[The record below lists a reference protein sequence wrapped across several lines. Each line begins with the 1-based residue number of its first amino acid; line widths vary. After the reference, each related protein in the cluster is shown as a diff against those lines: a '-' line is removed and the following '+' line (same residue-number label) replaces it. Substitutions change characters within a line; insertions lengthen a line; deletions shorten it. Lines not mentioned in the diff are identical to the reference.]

1 MKLKAKARW
10 KALPLSHTFYSA
22 GGMDQAVCGG
32 IEELT
37 DYTLLSKGKKEG
49 KVKRKTL
56 SAPPMKGEERM
67 VEVKKRKVEGDLA
80 EEVSPSKK
88 SKKRNTFNVVDVD
101 EEEKDFLKL
110 SRSQVVEEDGDG
122 AGKKKKKKRKSAKN
136 KPAINLAA
144 LGGISSIVEEKEDT
158 AEKEI
163 GEKQLKKESGN
174 KSQQVG
180 KENTGKKKTL
190 NEKTEK
196 IREKKQKKKANKNVK
211 ELNDEEKVESKTES
225 SGDASDVIGTEDGE
239 DNVSEWKKLFVC
251 EALVSA
257 LEKKGFKTPTPIQR
271 LTLPAAIKGKMD
283 IVGAAETGSGKT
295 LAFGLPIIQGIL
307 EDREYER
314 KHGLLTDTVDDSEG
328 VEEEDEAEEEQF
340 VEEGGIGCVAALD
353 DIDMGPDMEIE
364 SNTPP
369 VGKQGDCLR
378 ALIVTPTRELAIQIQ
393 NHLASIASST
403 GVGVVTVVGG
413 MSVEKQL
420 RLLKRKPAI
429 VVGTPGRLWDL
440 VQEGNPHLSG
450 LASIRYLAIDETDR
464 MAEKGHFEELQRLL
478 EMANSKKEE
487 AGAGQGRERQ
497 TFIMSATLAMVHKPP
512 KHAKKQKQK
521 SGEEKIGE
529 IMTMVGVRERRK
541 VVDITRKTGTAET
554 LSESVLHCGL
564 TEKDFYLY
572 YFVTRHSGRTVVFC
586 NSIDCV
592 RRLTNL
598 LGLLS
603 VTPLPL
609 HAQLHQKQRL
619 KNLDRFTASSSGLL
633 IATDVAARGLDIPNI
648 QHVVHYQVPR
658 TSEGYVHRSGRT
670 ARATKAGLSL
680 LLVEPGEVRSYQ
692 KLLQTLARSG
702 TKDTTI
708 PTFPVDEARL
718 GAVRERV
725 NAARKLDKMLLAN
738 RKAAASEGWLQK
750 AAEEADLIVD
760 GEDDS
765 DEEFYQGQLQGKGG
779 SGVSSK
785 QEVAVAR
792 AALNGLLATPLDQ
805 AGYCG
810 AYPTMGGLLPN
821 EVLAPI
827 KEDAVESLEASITS
841 SKALL
846 KGNPRKKK
854 VKKIKHKKKNI
865 SPEAVLG
872 S

>member
-225 SGDASDVIGTEDGE
+225 SGEASDVIGTEDGE

-328 VEEEDEAEEEQF
+328 VEEEEEAEEEQF
-340 VEEGGIGCVAALD
+340 VEEGGIGCVAAVD

>member
-328 VEEEDEAEEEQF
+328 VEEEEEAEEEQF
-340 VEEGGIGCVAALD
+340 VEEGGIGCVAAVD

>member
-328 VEEEDEAEEEQF
+328 VEEEEEAEEEQF

>member
-67 VEVKKRKVEGDLA
+67 VEVKKRKVEEGDHA

-88 SKKRNTFNVVDVD
+88 SKKRNTFSVVDVY

-144 LGGISSIVEEKEDT
+144 LGGISSIVEQEKVDT
-158 AEKEI
+158 AEKAI
-163 GEKQLKKESGN
+163 VGKQLEKECGN
-174 KSQQVG
+174 KSQQVA
-180 KENTGKKKTL
+180 KEKVGNKKTL

-196 IREKKQKKKANKNVK
+196 IREKKLKKKANKNVK
-211 ELNDEEKVESKTES
+211 KLNDEVESKTES
-225 SGDASDVIGTEDGE
+225 SGNASDVIGTEDGE

-314 KHGLLTDTVDDSEG
+314 MHGLLTDAVDDSER
-328 VEEEDEAEEEQF
+328 VEDEAEEEKF
-340 VEEGGIGCVAALD
+340 VEEGGIGCVAAVD
-353 DIDMGPDMEIE
+353 DIDMGPDIEIE
-364 SNTPP
+364 DNTPP
-369 VGKQGDCLR
+369 VGKQGDRLR

-487 AGAGQGRERQ
+487 AGAGQARERQ

-529 IMTMVGVRERRK
+529 IMAMVGVRERRK

-564 TEKDFYLY
+564 TEKDFFLY
-572 YFVTRHSGRTVVFC
+572 YFITRHSGRTVVFC

-603 VTPLPL
+603 ITPLPL

-670 ARATKAGLSL
+670 ARATRAGLSL

-702 TKDTTI
+702 AKDTTI

-810 AYPTMGGLLPN
+810 AYPTMGGLLPG
-821 EVLAPI
+821 EVLAPK

-865 SPEAVLG
+865 PPEAVLG

>member
-1 MKLKAKARW
+1 
-10 KALPLSHTFYSA
+10 
-22 GGMDQAVCGG
+22 MDQAVCGG

-37 DYTLLSKGKKEG
+37 DYTLLSKGNKQG

-56 SAPPMKGEERM
+56 SAPPLKGEERM
-67 VEVKKRKVEGDLA
+67 VEVKKRKVDGDTG
-80 EEVSPSKK
+80 EEVLPKK
-88 SKKRNTFNVVDVD
+88 SKKKNTFNVIEV
-101 EEEKDFLKL
+101 EEEMEEKNFLKL
-110 SRSQVVEEDGDG
+110 SRSQVVEESEGDRKS
-122 AGKKKKKKRKSAKN
+122 KKKKKKNRKSAKN
-136 KPAINLAA
+136 KSAINLAA
-144 LGGISSIVEEKEDT
+144 LGGIKT
-158 AEKEI
+158 AEPVQEKKEKN
-163 GEKQLKKESGN
+163 ENRPESTNVEDSKQLKDK
-174 KSQQVG
+174 VR
-180 KENTGKKKTL
+180 TTKK
-190 NEKTEK
+190 
-196 IREKKQKKKANKNVK
+196 EKKPKEKKEVTHLNKEPSLQNKEDSNTEVLDSKAT
-211 ELNDEEKVESKTES
+211 EGGEE
-225 SGDASDVIGTEDGE
+225 D
-239 DNVSEWKKLFVC
+239 VSEWKKLFVC

-271 LTLPAAIKGKMD
+271 LTLPAALKGKMD

-307 EDREYER
+307 EDREYE
-314 KHGLLTDTVDDSEG
+314 KTHGLETESVD
-328 VEEEDEAEEEQF
+328 VEVDQVEDQAEQEEF
-340 VEEGGIGCVAALD
+340 VDEGGIGCVAAVD
-353 DIDMGPDMEIE
+353 DIDL
-364 SNTPP
+364 
-369 VGKQGDCLR
+369 GDTVVQEASDGIGNVRGDKLR

-393 NHLASIASST
+393 NHLLSIATST

-440 VQEGNPHLSG
+440 VQEGNPHLSN

-487 AGAGQGRERQ
+487 PVQGRERQ
-497 TFIMSATLAMVHKPP
+497 TFIMSATLAMTHKPP
-512 KHAKKQKQK
+512 KHAKKQKQMT
-521 SGEEKIGE
+521 SEEKIGE
-529 IMTMVGVRERRK
+529 IMTMVGVRDRRK

-572 YFVTRHSGRTVVFC
+572 YFITRHIGRTVVFC

-633 IATDVAARGLDIPNI
+633 IATDVAARGLDIPNV

-670 ARATKAGLSL
+670 ARAAKAGLSL

-692 KLLQTLARSG
+692 KLLQTLARSS

-708 PTFPVDEARL
+708 PTFPVEEARL

-725 NAARKLDKMLLAN
+725 NAARKLDKMLLHN

-765 DEEFYQGQLQGKGG
+765 DEEFYQGLQTGKNG
-779 SGVSSK
+779 SGVSTK
-785 QEVAVAR
+785 QQVAVAR
-792 AALNGLLATPLDQ
+792 AALNSLLNTPLDQ
-805 AGYCG
+805 ASYCG
-810 AYPTMGGLLPN
+810 AYPTMGGLLPG
-821 EVLAPI
+821 EVLAPK
-827 KEDAVESLEASITS
+827 KEDAVESLEASISS
-841 SKALL
+841 SKALM
-846 KGNPRKKK
+846 KGNLNKKKK
-854 VKKIKHKKKNI
+854 VKHIKHKKKKNVQP
-865 SPEAVLG
+865 PEAVSG

>member
-1 MKLKAKARW
+1 M
-10 KALPLSHTFYSA
+10 
-22 GGMDQAVCGG
+22 
-32 IEELT
+32 
-37 DYTLLSKGKKEG
+37 
-49 KVKRKTL
+49 
-56 SAPPMKGEERM
+56 
-67 VEVKKRKVEGDLA
+67 
-80 EEVSPSKK
+80 
-88 SKKRNTFNVVDVD
+88 
-101 EEEKDFLKL
+101 
-110 SRSQVVEEDGDG
+110 
-122 AGKKKKKKRKSAKN
+122 
-136 KPAINLAA
+136 
-144 LGGISSIVEEKEDT
+144 
-158 AEKEI
+158 
-163 GEKQLKKESGN
+163 
-174 KSQQVG
+174 
-180 KENTGKKKTL
+180 
-190 NEKTEK
+190 
-196 IREKKQKKKANKNVK
+196 
-211 ELNDEEKVESKTES
+211 
-225 SGDASDVIGTEDGE
+225 
-239 DNVSEWKKLFVC
+239 
-251 EALVSA
+251 
-257 LEKKGFKTPTPIQR
+257 
-271 LTLPAAIKGKMD
+271 
-283 IVGAAETGSGKT
+283 
-295 LAFGLPIIQGIL
+295 

-328 VEEEDEAEEEQF
+328 VEEEEEAEEEQF

-738 RKAAASEGWLQK
+738 RFHPSNNHPCKSSRIGK
-750 AAEEADLIVD
+750 C
-760 GEDDS
+760 
-765 DEEFYQGQLQGKGG
+765 YQ
-779 SGVSSK
+779 
-785 QEVAVAR
+785 A
-792 AALNGLLATPLDQ
+792 
-805 AGYCG
+805 
-810 AYPTMGGLLPN
+810 
-821 EVLAPI
+821 I
-827 KEDAVESLEASITS
+827 
-841 SKALL
+841 
-846 KGNPRKKK
+846 
-854 VKKIKHKKKNI
+854 
-865 SPEAVLG
+865 
-872 S
+872 

>member
-1 MKLKAKARW
+1 
-10 KALPLSHTFYSA
+10 
-22 GGMDQAVCGG
+22 
-32 IEELT
+32 
-37 DYTLLSKGKKEG
+37 
-49 KVKRKTL
+49 
-56 SAPPMKGEERM
+56 M
-67 VEVKKRKVEGDLA
+67 VEVKKRKVDGDTG
-80 EEVSPSKK
+80 EEVLPKK
-88 SKKRNTFNVVDVD
+88 SKKKNTFNVIDA
-101 EEEKDFLKL
+101 EEEMQEKNFLKL
-110 SRSQVVEEDGDG
+110 SRSQVVEESEGDKTS
-122 AGKKKKKKRKSAKN
+122 KKKKKKNRKSAKN

-144 LGGISSIVEEKEDT
+144 LGGLET
-158 AEKEI
+158 AEPVQE
-163 GEKQLKKESGN
+163 KKEKNESWPESVEGSKQVKDEVKNKKKEKKPKEKKDVTYHNEEPSVQNKEEPNTEVLGN
-174 KSQQVG
+174 KAT
-180 KENTGKKKTL
+180 ETG
-190 NEKTEK
+190 
-196 IREKKQKKKANKNVK
+196 
-211 ELNDEEKVESKTES
+211 EE
-225 SGDASDVIGTEDGE
+225 D
-239 DNVSEWKKLFVC
+239 VSEWKKLFVC

-271 LTLPAAIKGKMD
+271 LTLPAALKGKMD

-307 EDREYER
+307 EDREYE
-314 KHGLLTDTVDDSEG
+314 KTHGLETESVD
-328 VEEEDEAEEEQF
+328 VEVDQAEDEAEEF
-340 VEEGGIGCVAALD
+340 VDEGGIGCVAAVD
-353 DIDMGPDMEIE
+353 DIDMGDTVVQEASDGIG
-364 SNTPP
+364 N
-369 VGKQGDCLR
+369 VRGDKLR

-393 NHLASIASST
+393 NHLVSIATST

-429 VVGTPGRLWDL
+429 VVGTPGRLWDF
-440 VQEGNPHLSG
+440 VQEGNPHLSD

-487 AGAGQGRERQ
+487 PVQGRERQ
-497 TFIMSATLAMVHKPP
+497 TFIMSATLAMTHKPP
-512 KHAKKQKQK
+512 KHAKKQKQMT
-521 SGEEKIGE
+521 SEEKIGE
-529 IMTMVGVRERRK
+529 IMTMVGVRDRRK

-572 YFVTRHSGRTVVFC
+572 YFVTRHIGRTVVFC

-633 IATDVAARGLDIPNI
+633 IATDVAARGLDIPNV

-670 ARATKAGLSL
+670 ARAAKAGLSL

-692 KLLQTLARSG
+692 KLLQTLARSS

-708 PTFPVDEARL
+708 PTFPVEEARL
-718 GAVRERV
+718 GVVRERV
-725 NAARKLDKMLLAN
+725 NAARKLDKMLLHN

-765 DEEFYQGQLQGKGG
+765 DEEFYQGLQTGKNG
-779 SGVSSK
+779 SGVSTK
-785 QEVAVAR
+785 QQVAAAR
-792 AALNGLLATPLDQ
+792 VALNSLLSTPLDQ
-805 AGYCG
+805 ASYCG
-810 AYPTMGGLLPN
+810 AYPTMGGLLPG
-821 EVLAPI
+821 EVLAPK
-827 KEDAVESLEASITS
+827 KEDAVESLEASISS

-846 KGNPRKKK
+846 KGNMMKKK
-854 VKKIKHKKKNI
+854 VKHIKHKKKKNVKP
-865 SPEAVLG
+865 PEAVSG

>member
-1 MKLKAKARW
+1 MKEFFNDWNSLK
-10 KALPLSHTFYSA
+10 
-22 GGMDQAVCGG
+22 
-32 IEELT
+32 
-37 DYTLLSKGKKEG
+37 
-49 KVKRKTL
+49 
-56 SAPPMKGEERM
+56 
-67 VEVKKRKVEGDLA
+67 
-80 EEVSPSKK
+80 
-88 SKKRNTFNVVDVD
+88 
-101 EEEKDFLKL
+101 
-110 SRSQVVEEDGDG
+110 
-122 AGKKKKKKRKSAKN
+122 
-136 KPAINLAA
+136 
-144 LGGISSIVEEKEDT
+144 
-158 AEKEI
+158 
-163 GEKQLKKESGN
+163 
-174 KSQQVG
+174 
-180 KENTGKKKTL
+180 
-190 NEKTEK
+190 
-196 IREKKQKKKANKNVK
+196 
-211 ELNDEEKVESKTES
+211 
-225 SGDASDVIGTEDGE
+225 
-239 DNVSEWKKLFVC
+239 
-251 EALVSA
+251 
-257 LEKKGFKTPTPIQR
+257 
-271 LTLPAAIKGKMD
+271 
-283 IVGAAETGSGKT
+283 
-295 LAFGLPIIQGIL
+295 GIL
-307 EDREYER
+307 EDREYE
-314 KHGLLTDTVDDSEG
+314 KTHGLLTDTVDDGEG
-328 VEEEDEAEEEQF
+328 VEDEAEEAETF
-340 VEEGGIGCVAALD
+340 VEEGGIGCVAAVD

-369 VGKQGDCLR
+369 VVKKGDRLR

-440 VQEGNPHLSG
+440 VQEGNPHLSD

-478 EMANSKKEE
+478 EMANSKKDE
-487 AGAGQGRERQ
+487 AGAGQVGNGRERQ

-529 IMTMVGVRERRK
+529 IMSMVGVRERRK

-564 TEKDFYLY
+564 TEKDFFLY
-572 YFVTRHSGRTVVFC
+572 YFITRHTGRTVVFC

-619 KNLDRFTASSSGLL
+619 KNLDRFTASNSGLL

-670 ARATKAGLSL
+670 ARATRAGLSL

-708 PTFPVDEARL
+708 PTFPVDNAWL

-738 RKAAASEGWLQK
+738 RFDCPFS
-750 AAEEADLIVD
+750 
-760 GEDDS
+760 
-765 DEEFYQGQLQGKGG
+765 F
-779 SGVSSK
+779 
-785 QEVAVAR
+785 
-792 AALNGLLATPLDQ
+792 
-805 AGYCG
+805 
-810 AYPTMGGLLPN
+810 
-821 EVLAPI
+821 
-827 KEDAVESLEASITS
+827 
-841 SKALL
+841 
-846 KGNPRKKK
+846 
-854 VKKIKHKKKNI
+854 
-865 SPEAVLG
+865 
-872 S
+872 